1 MVNYGFQTK
10 HPNKRRVK
18 YKMENKDIKS
28 LKKQLDEMN
37 IDEVIRGEV
46 KAFGT
51 SAHLNIPKKHI
62 GKKTITLILK
72 NSRK

>member
-1 MVNYGFQTK
+1 
-10 HPNKRRVK
+10 
-18 YKMENKDIKS
+18 METKDIKN

-37 IDEVIRGEV
+37 IDEIIRGEI

-72 NSRK
+72 ENGKELLK

>member
-1 MVNYGFQTK
+1 METK
-10 HPNKRRVK
+10 K
-18 YKMENKDIKS
+18 IKE

-37 IDEVIRGEV
+37 VDEIVRGEV

-51 SAHLNIPKKHI
+51 SAHTNIPRKHL

-72 NSRK
+72 K

>member
-1 MVNYGFQTK
+1 MKINQ
-10 HPNKRRVK
+10 
-18 YKMENKDIKS
+18 IKS

-37 IDEVIRGEV
+37 IDEIIRGEV

-51 SAHLNIPKKHI
+51 SAHTNIPRKHL

-72 NSRK
+72 K

>member
-1 MVNYGFQTK
+1 MEI
-10 HPNKRRVK
+10 NK
-18 YKMENKDIKS
+18 IKE

-37 IDEVIRGEV
+37 VDEVVRGEV

-51 SAHLNIPKKHI
+51 SAHLNMSKKHI

-72 NSRK
+72 LENGK